1 MVVAQSH
8 RCSRPVD
15 SNDVRTARSDSPRHL
30 STFSSA
36 EEFGRTDEI
45 LRESSAG
52 SRNASEFERRLSV
65 LDRSRFRLEAN
76 QLKFVSRAAN
86 AVRIQ
91 RYTPSLLENDDDEE
105 QRWETLDFILKFLLK
120 LLKDV
125 FIFDGNEV
133 ARHFLQLRASIE
145 VLRLLEIPE
154 IFHRF
159 APTDYVELFSA
170 ATVRLLPAKIF
181 LRIVFSIF
189 QHQNALVRHRFL
201 QRVLQKVSQFKISV
215 LFLGLTIAVPNDD
228 EDSITMKNL
237 KSVMERLY
245 LLASKGS
252 GQISVTRV
260 ETSNSL
266 LVF

>member
-1 MVVAQSH
+1 MFELLDQ
-8 RCSRPVD
+8 
-15 SNDVRTARSDSPRHL
+15 
-30 STFSSA
+30 
-36 EEFGRTDEI
+36 I
-45 LRESSAG
+45 LRVIFRHFPQLKSSDEPMK
-52 SRNASEFERRLSV
+52 SFEKVPPEVEMRVSFRRFSV
-65 LDRSRFRLEAN
+65 FDRSRFRVVKAN

-86 AVRIQ
+86 AIRIQ

-105 QRWETLDFILKFLLK
+105 QRSETLHFILKFLLK

-133 ARHFLQLRASIE
+133 ARHFLQLRAAIE

-154 IFHRF
+154 VFHRF

-170 ATVRLLPAKIF
+170 ATVRSLCATIF
-181 LRIVFSIF
+181 RRGFFSVF
-189 QHQNALVRHRFL
+189 QHQNAVVRHRFL
-201 QRVLQKVSQFKISV
+201 QRVLQKVSQFKLSV

-252 GQISVTRV
+252 GRTSIGRV
-260 ETSNSL
+260 ETLKFL
-266 LVF
+266 LVC